1 MLLEIKIQEKM
12 EEDEYMLLESMAG
25 CFGFLVLYI
34 LVKLVHSIWWKP
46 TSTEKL
52 LKKQGIKGT
61 CYKPFKGDI
70 PEMNKC
76 AREAASKPINLNHQI
91 VPRVFPFVHKMVR
104 KYVSVCWFGRKAR
117 VIIVDAE
124 LTRLILSNKNGQ
136 LIKPPRDPLIKLLTM
151 GLTSLEGEKWSQR
164 RKAVTSAFLLDK
176 LKAMLPAFS
185 YSCCTM
191 IERWQKFVEQNNGSS
206 ELDVTSELDILTGDV
221 IARAAF
227 GSSYKEG
234 KRIFDIQKEIA
245 ILVHDALTN
254 IYIPGFRFIP
264 TKKNKKR
271 YKLDVQIKDILMDMI
286 KKKEHAMKEDESEGR
301 SSNDLISI
309 LLESREVGKSLT
321 TKDVIEECK
330 LFYFAG
336 QVTTKNLLAWT
347 MVVLSI
353 HPDWQE
359 KARQEV
365 LDLFGKEQIPPD
377 FEAINRLK
385 IVSMILLEV
394 LRLYP
399 PVPVISRYT
408 TCETTVGSMA
418 IPAGVELYLP
428 LLLLHHDGRYWEN
441 PQEFNPERFSQG
453 ISKASKDQNAFYPF
467 GWGPRICPGQNF
479 AHLESKMA
487 LAMILQHF
495 SLHLSPSY
503 SHAPCARLTLTPQY
517 GAPVIV
523 QCISI

>member
-1 MLLEIKIQEKM
+1 MK
-12 EEDEYMLLESMAG
+12 EEDEHVLLQSMAW

-34 LVKLVHSIWWKP
+34 LAKLVHIIWWKP
-46 TSTEKL
+46 KSTEKFL
-52 LKKQGIKGT
+52 RKEGIKGT
-61 CYKPFKGDI
+61 SYKAIKGDI
-70 PEMNKC
+70 PDMNKC
-76 AREAASKPINLNHQI
+76 GREASSKPINLNHQI
-91 VPRVFPFVHKMVR
+91 VPRVIPFFHKMVQQ
-104 KYVSVCWFGRKAR
+104 YGEVSVSWFGRKPR
-117 VIIVDAE
+117 VTIVDAE
-124 LTRLILSNKNGQ
+124 LTRLILSNKSGQ
-136 LIKPPRDPLIKLLTM
+136 IIKPPREPYVKLLTK
-151 GLTSLEGEKWSQR
+151 GLTSLEGENWSQR

-176 LKAMLPAFS
+176 LKGMLPAFS
-185 YSCCTM
+185 SSCCTM
-191 IERWQKFVEQNNGSS
+191 IERWKKLVEQKNGGSC
-206 ELDVTSELDILTGDV
+206 ELDVTCEFDILTGDV
-221 IARAAF
+221 ISRAGF

-234 KRIFDIQKEIA
+234 KKIFDLQKEMA
-245 ILVHDALTN
+245 ILVHDALSN

-271 YKLDVQIKDILMDMI
+271 YDLDVQIKGILMDMI
-286 KKKEHAMKEDESEGR
+286 RKKEHAMKVDG
-301 SSNDLISI
+301 SSSDLLSI
-309 LLESREVGKSLT
+309 LLESREQRNSLT
-321 TKDVIEECK
+321 TNDVIEDCK

-336 QVTTKNLLAWT
+336 QVTTKNLLVWT

-365 LDLFGKEQIPPD
+365 LDIFGTKEIPPD

-399 PVPVISRYT
+399 PIPLISRYT
-408 TCETTVGSMA
+408 RCETKVGSMR
-418 IPAGVELYLP
+418 IPAGVELVLP

-441 PQEFNPERFSQG
+441 PQEFNPERFTQG
-453 ISKASKDQNAFYPF
+453 VSKASKDQNAFFPF

-495 SLHLSPSY
+495 SFHLSPY
-503 SHAPCARLTLTPQY
+503 YTHAPCMRLTLSPQH
-517 GAPVIV
+517 GAPVII
-523 QCISI
+523 QRISSI